1 MNSELMQLC
10 SFEDMETT
18 YEEYEDWSDQGVSEL
33 VVPQYTKAMQEM
45 EKRKSLEESL
55 VNVLSCPD
63 TIN

>member
-1 MNSELMQLC
+1 MQLC